1 MSCPATKV
9 RTSQSERYKA
19 LKSYSTNQEKDQLII
34 DVLTDDLF
42 RDKQEQITKA
52 FNKWETIQAC
62 KALCSLSV
70 SISKESWKSMF
81 AKFIKEIAPLNFTV
95 GYRQMSETNEV
106 EYWVICKEKDYSLLD
121 KISELCIEY
130 ENKLPFR
137 VGIVF
142 TSIRQFVGKDIV
154 TFEEEM

>member
-62 KALCSLSV
+62 KALCS
-70 SISKESWKSMF
+70 
-81 AKFIKEIAPLNFTV
+81 
-95 GYRQMSETNEV
+95 
-106 EYWVICKEKDYSLLD
+106 
-121 KISELCIEY
+121 
-130 ENKLPFR
+130 
-137 VGIVF
+137 
-142 TSIRQFVGKDIV
+142 
-154 TFEEEM
+154 